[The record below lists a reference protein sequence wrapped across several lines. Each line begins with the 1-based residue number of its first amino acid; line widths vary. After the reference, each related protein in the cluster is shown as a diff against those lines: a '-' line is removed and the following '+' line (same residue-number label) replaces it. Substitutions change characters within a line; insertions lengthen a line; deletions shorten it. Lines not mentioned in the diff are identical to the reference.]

1 MWVRL
6 LALYGG
12 LVLYGLSCRLLLQS
26 DLGNM
31 PWDVL
36 HQGMAKL
43 IGVSVGTCTITVSM
57 LVMLLWIP
65 IRKHL
70 RVGLGT
76 ISNALLVGIFV
87 DLWGLVIPVA
97 PNLVWAVVLMVA
109 GIVVNALATALYIVP
124 NFGPGPRDGLMTG
137 LVSATGRPVFLVRSV
152 IEVLVMGLGF
162 LMGGRLFIG
171 TILYA
176 LFVGPLTQVFLR
188 MGERMIGPASPFDS
202 DDA

>member
-12 LVLYGLSCRLLLQS
+12 LVLYGLSCGLLLQS

-43 IGVSVGTCTITVSM
+43 LGVSVGTCTITVSM

-188 MGERMIGPASPFDS
+188 MGEQWIGPASPFDS

>member
-6 LALYGG
+6 FALYGG

-152 IEVLVMGLGF
+152 IEVFVMGLGF

-176 LFVGPLTQVFLR
+176 LFVGQLTQVFLR
-188 MGERMIGPASPFDS
+188 MGEGMIGPASPFDS

>member
-1 MWVRL
+1 MF
-6 LALYGG
+6 ALYGG

-152 IEVLVMGLGF
+152 IEVFVMGLGF

-188 MGERMIGPASPFDS
+188 MGEGMIGPASPFDS

>member
-6 LALYGG
+6 FASYGG

-188 MGERMIGPASPFDS
+188 MGEGMIGPASPFDS

>member
-6 LALYGG
+6 FALYGG

-152 IEVLVMGLGF
+152 IEVFVMGLGF

-188 MGERMIGPASPFDS
+188 MGEGMIGPASPFDS

>member
-1 MWVRL
+1 MF
-6 LALYGG
+6 ALYGG

-162 LMGGRLFIG
+162 LMGGRLFMG

>member
-1 MWVRL
+1 
-6 LALYGG
+6 
-12 LVLYGLSCRLLLQS
+12 
-26 DLGNM
+26 
-31 PWDVL
+31 
-36 HQGMAKL
+36 MAKL
-43 IGVSVGTCTITVSM
+43 LGVSVGTCTITVSM

-152 IEVLVMGLGF
+152 IEVFVMGLGF

-188 MGERMIGPASPFDS
+188 MGEGMIGPASPFDS